1 MLQKISEVES
11 SSGAKLSLAQKILL
25 AETGTVEQI
34 LSILTGSAVLVRVL
48 RQKKGSRT
56 ITRESVIVSKDTDRI
71 LICAYSKVFP
81 SNLPQKVRR
90 QIEQKRT
97 GIGTI
102 IYTLGLETFRKIIEI
117 GYDRRN
123 KVVFR
128 RYQIIYKKKV
138 AFEIKEEL
146 LLEGSFGLG
155 GIYTY

>member
-34 LSILTGSAVLVRVL
+34 LSILTGSAVLVRVV

-155 GIYTY
+155 GICTY

>member
-138 AFEIKEEL
+138 AFNIKEEL

>member
-138 AFEIKEEL
+138 AFDIKEEL
-146 LLEGSFGLG
+146 LLEASFGLG